1 MDEEFIV
8 CPLIVGDKLASRY
21 GQKGVVSVGEEVEF
35 GGLVSVEINFY
46 GLRVQIVLLSNSTG
60 IWHVR
65 SDQQQKKFSLESM
78 MLMNTLRS
86 PWSLVGKV

>member
-1 MDEEFIV
+1 MDEEFIM

-46 GLRVQIVLLSNSTG
+46 GLRVQIVL
-60 IWHVR
+60 
-65 SDQQQKKFSLESM
+65 M
-78 MLMNTLRS
+78 M
-86 PWSLVGKV
+86 

>member
-1 MDEEFIV
+1 M
-8 CPLIVGDKLASRY
+8 
-21 GQKGVVSVGEEVEF
+21 SVREEVEF

-86 PWSLVGKV
+86 PWSLVKKQMCFHLYFDTKCISGTLLS